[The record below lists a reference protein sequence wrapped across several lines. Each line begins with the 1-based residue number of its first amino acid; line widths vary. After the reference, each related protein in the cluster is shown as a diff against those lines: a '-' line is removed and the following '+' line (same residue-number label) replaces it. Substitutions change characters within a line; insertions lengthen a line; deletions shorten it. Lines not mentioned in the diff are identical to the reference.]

1 MLDGMPGVKVKDQ
14 FERRRN
20 WRARDEFG
28 RLFESTVDTE
38 SGGTCAP
45 INPRGWHDRL
55 GMPQKYL
62 VKALTPDPETGNL
75 GIRIRPA
82 LEMWAADLEQ
92 AHREYD
98 QRLYNDA
105 LTLFG
110 EGGPKA
116 YEDKI
121 PALLNYTGTPPQP
134 LEPVLA
140 AIEGDQWALGLSDKD
155 VNNLQRF
162 YPKQETA
169 REKFLKTLKTE
180 ADEELEERLDIEE
193 EHDPK
198 ATGGKKEKVR
208 KTKTAA

>member
-20 WRARDEFG
+20 WRSRDEFG
-28 RLFESTVDTE
+28 RLWESTVDVE
-38 SGGTCAP
+38 SGGPCAP

-62 VKALTPDPETGNL
+62 VKSLTTDPETGNL
-75 GIRIRPA
+75 GIRVMTG
-82 LEMWAADLEQ
+82 LELWASDLEQ
-92 AHREYD
+92 AHKEYD

-121 PALLNYTGTPPQP
+121 PALLNYTGSAPQP

-162 YPKQETA
+162 YPKQETV
-169 REKFLKTLKTE
+169 REKFLRSLRERDEVDRAVEMDE
-180 ADEELEERLDIEE
+180 A
-193 EHDPK
+193 HDPD
-198 ATGGKKEKVR
+198 ATGGKREKVR
-208 KTKTAA
+208 RSSKTAA